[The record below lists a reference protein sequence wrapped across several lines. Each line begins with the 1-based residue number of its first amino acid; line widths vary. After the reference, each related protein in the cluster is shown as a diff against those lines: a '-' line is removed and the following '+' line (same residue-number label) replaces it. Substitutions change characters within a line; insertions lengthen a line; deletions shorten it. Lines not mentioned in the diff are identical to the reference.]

1 MSVFQTERPTSPG
14 AILLKQ
20 RQDDLERQINRD
32 MFAAKRELEQ
42 QAVVEQ
48 AEMLTSSEES
58 ERIAHLQAMQEALAH
73 RTKLE
78 KARSAYVSAVANM
91 PKDGRK
97 QLLENFL
104 LHIVNESLWVDDVV
118 KNTDESQVMIAE
130 SFHDIVGKCEAVTG
144 EKLENT
150 VSNSKLLSYVNE
162 VVGTITDKACERI
175 LKEAADTG
183 EIDINF
189 QLNDEESDEL
199 YDKLSDINPESISQ
213 AVRDKV
219 LDTVKD
225 EKECGKVKAELFK
238 ELEDEESEEEPIE
251 GEEGTEDTEEATPED
266 ATEDDADEVAESLIG
281 SSLGSVLETI
291 GSKDDIHDGYDIRV
305 LMKLGDKEALHENYQ
320 NAEACYSKA
329 YELCEKLRNR
339 NRVLMPTEFEY
350 VKESLSNAITTR
362 KFSVSRTSGRALI
375 REEASGTYLSE
386 SLNETLLDLGAYCTA
401 MSRAS
406 RTRNVNPKTAAQV
419 AEARYKDRINRALT
433 NNTGSSLF
441 ESLLIVNTRKIEQ
454 TNPVLESGAHLV
466 SDEID
471 NAAMI
476 QTLLEYTIYETL
488 NTLKVFNFDTRTVD
502 KLKAM

>member
-1 MSVFQTERPTSPG
+1 MGVFQTERPMSPG

-32 MFAAKRELEQ
+32 MLASKRELEQ

-48 AEMLTSSEES
+48 AEMLASSEES

-73 RTKLE
+73 KTKLE
-78 KARSAYVSAVANM
+78 RARSAYINAVANM
-91 PKDGRK
+91 PKNGRK
-97 QLLENFL
+97 QLFENFL
-104 LHIVNESLWVDDVV
+104 LHIVNESLWVDDAV
-118 KNTDESQVMIAE
+118 KNTDESQAMIAE
-130 SFHDIVGKCEAVTG
+130 SFHDIIGKCEAVTG
-144 EKLENT
+144 EKLENNLN
-150 VSNSKLLSYVNE
+150 NSKLLSYVSE
-162 VVGTITDKACERI
+162 VVGTVTDKACERI

-213 AVRDKV
+213 TVRDKV

-238 ELEDEESEEEPIE
+238 ELEDAESEEPIE
-251 GEEGTEDTEEATPED
+251 GEEEVDNTEEAAPED
-266 ATEDDADEVAESLIG
+266 TTEDDADEVAESLIG
-281 SSLGSVLETI
+281 SSLGSALETI
-291 GSKDDIHDGYDIRV
+291 GSKDGIHDGYDIRV

-339 NRVLMPTEFEY
+339 NRVLMPKEFEY
-350 VKESLSNAITTR
+350 VKESLSNAITAR
-362 KFSVSRTSGRALI
+362 KFSVSRTSGRALV
-375 REEASGTYLSE
+375 REGIGDTYLSE
-386 SLNETLLDLGAYCTA
+386 YLNETLLDLGKYCTS

-419 AEARYKDRINRALT
+419 AEARHKDRINRALT
-433 NNTGSSLF
+433 SNTGSSLF
-441 ESLLIVNTRKIEQ
+441 ESLMIVNTRKIEQ
-454 TNPVLESGAHLV
+454 SNPVLESGAHLV

-488 NTLKVFNFDTRTVD
+488 NTLKVFDFNMRTVD
-502 KLKAM
+502 RLKAM